1 MSQLWNIFNN
11 SYSIENLISSND
23 RTGLVLLVGIAIV
36 TGIMWQSPSGKIILY
51 PLTLLSTWYHEMAH
65 GLMAVLLGA
74 NFKKLEI
81 FANGNGLARYEYR
94 GSLFLRQI
102 GNVLVSA
109 AGPMG
114 PPIIG
119 AGFILASRSWQTS
132 QQVLIILGSFM
143 LISVLIWVRT
153 GIGILLISL
162 LGLVILGIGLEA
174 SPEIKVFSIQFLGVQ
189 ACISTFRDFDYV
201 FRYYNGNSD
210 TAQIAKV
217 LILPHWFWG
226 ILITVAS
233 LFLLIQSLRIAYF
246 SN

>member
-1 MSQLWNIFNN
+1 MSELWNILNN
-11 SYSIENLISSND
+11 SSQNQGFTSND
-23 RTGLVLLVGIAIV
+23 KTGLILLILIALV
-36 TGIMWQSPSGKIILY
+36 TVILWQTPNGRKILY

-65 GLMAVLLGA
+65 GLMAVVLGA
-74 NFKKLEI
+74 NFKRLEI

-94 GSLFLRQI
+94 GSLFLGSI
-102 GNVLVSA
+102 GKVLVSA

-132 QQVLIILGSFM
+132 QQLLLILGSFM

-153 GIGILLISL
+153 GIGIFLITF
-162 LGLVILGIGLEA
+162 LGLIIVGIGLEA
-174 SPEIKVFSIQFLGVQ
+174 SEQIKVFTVQFLGVQ
-189 ACISTFRDFDYV
+189 ACISTFRDFNYV
-201 FRYYNGNSD
+201 FRYYNGYSD

-226 ILITVAS
+226 ILITIAS
-233 LFLLIQSLRIAYF
+233 LFLLLQSLRVAYF

>member
-1 MSQLWNIFNN
+1 MNQFWDILTR
-11 SYSIENLISSND
+11 SYQSENLMSND
-23 RTGLVLLVGIAIV
+23 RTGLIILVGIAIF
-36 TGIMWQSPSGKIILY
+36 TGIMWQIPSGKIILY

-81 FANGNGLARYEYR
+81 FANGSGLARYEYR
-94 GSLFLRQI
+94 GSLFLGPI
-102 GNVLVSA
+102 GKVLVSA

-132 QQVLIILGSFM
+132 QQLLVILGSFM

-153 GIGILLISL
+153 GVGILLITL
-162 LGLVILGIGLEA
+162 LGLIILGIGLEA
-174 SPEIKVFSIQFLGVQ
+174 SPEIKIFVIQLLGVQ

-201 FRYYNGNSD
+201 FRYYNGYSD
-210 TAQIAKV
+210 TAQIAKI

-233 LFLLIQSLRIAYF
+233 VFLLIQSLRIAYF

>member
-1 MSQLWNIFNN
+1 MSEWWNIINE
-11 SYSIENLISSND
+11 SYQNENFISND
-23 RTGLVLLVGIAIV
+23 KTGLVFLIGIALL
-36 TGIMWQSPSGKIILY
+36 TGILWQTPNGKKILY

-65 GLMAVLLGA
+65 GLMAVILGA

-94 GSLFLRQI
+94 GSLFLGPI
-102 GNVLVSA
+102 GEVLVSA

-132 QQVLIILGSFM
+132 QQLLLILGSFM

-153 GIGILLISL
+153 GIGILLITC
-162 LGLVILGIGLEA
+162 LGLVIVGIGLEA
-174 SPEIKVFSIQFLGVQ
+174 SPEIKVFAIQFLGVQ
-189 ACISTFRDFDYV
+189 ACISTFRDFNYV
-201 FRYYNGNSD
+201 FRYYNGYSD

-226 ILITVAS
+226 ILITVTS
-233 LFLLIQSLRIAYF
+233 VLLLIQSLRIAYF

>member
-1 MSQLWNIFNN
+1 MSQLWDFTNW
-11 SYSIENLISSND
+11 YPIEMISND
-23 RTGLVLLVGIAIV
+23 RTSLILLVGIAIV
-36 TGIMWQSPSGKIILY
+36 TGIMWQSRSGKKILY

-94 GSLFLRQI
+94 GSLFLGSI

-132 QQVLIILGSFM
+132 QQLLIILGSFM

-153 GIGILLISL
+153 GIGIILITL
-162 LGLVILGIGLEA
+162 LGLIILGIGLEA
-174 SPEIKVFSIQFLGVQ
+174 PPQIKVFAIQFLGVQ
-189 ACISTFRDFDYV
+189 ACISTFRDFNYV
-201 FRYYNGNSD
+201 FRYCGGNSD
-210 TAQIAKV
+210 TAQIASI

-226 ILITVAS
+226 ILITIAS

>member
-1 MSQLWNIFNN
+1 MNQLWNIFTN
-11 SYSIENLISSND
+11 SYQNENLMSND
-23 RTGLVLLVGIAIV
+23 RTELIFLVGIALFTVIL
-36 TGIMWQSPSGKIILY
+36 WQNPSGKKILY

-74 NFKKLEI
+74 NFNKLEI
-81 FANGNGLARYEYR
+81 FANGNGLARYSYR
-94 GSLFLRQI
+94 GSLFLGPI

-132 QQVLIILGSFM
+132 QQLLIILSSFM
-143 LISVLIWVRT
+143 LVSVLIWVRT

-162 LGLVILGIGLEA
+162 LGLIILGIGLEA
-174 SPEIKVFSIQFLGVQ
+174 SPEIKVFAIQFLGVQ

-201 FRYYNGNSD
+201 FRYYNGYSD
-210 TAQIAKV
+210 TAKIAKV

-246 SN
+246 

>member
-1 MSQLWNIFNN
+1 MNQLWDFITN
-11 SYSIENLISSND
+11 SSQSENLISND
-23 RTGLVLLVGIAIV
+23 RTGLILLVGIAIV
-36 TGIMWQSPSGKIILY
+36 TGIMWQNPSGKKILY

-65 GLMAVLLGA
+65 GLMATILGA
-74 NFKKLEI
+74 NFTKLKI
-81 FANGNGLARYEYR
+81 FANGNGLAQYRYR
-94 GSLFLRQI
+94 GSLFLGSI

-119 AGFILASRSWQTS
+119 AGFILASRSWQTA
-132 QQVLIILGSFM
+132 QQLLIILGSFM

-153 GIGILLISL
+153 GIGVFAISL
-162 LGLVILGIGLEA
+162 LGLITLGIGLEA
-174 SPEIKVFSIQFLGVQ
+174 SPEIKVFAIQFLGVQ
-189 ACISTFRDFDYV
+189 ACISTFRDFNYV
-201 FRYYNGNSD
+201 FRYCDGNSD

-226 ILITVAS
+226 ILITIAS

-246 SN
+246 SS

>member
-1 MSQLWNIFNN
+1 MSKIWNFFSN
-11 SYSIENLISSND
+11 SYQNENLIVSN
-23 RTGLVLLVGIAIV
+23 RMGLILLVGIALFTTIL
-36 TGIMWQSPSGKIILY
+36 WQNPGGRRILY

-65 GLMAVLLGA
+65 GLMAVILGA

-81 FANGNGLARYEYR
+81 FANGSGLAQYEYR
-94 GSLFLRQI
+94 GSLFLGPI
-102 GNVLVSA
+102 GKVLVSA

-132 QQVLIILGSFM
+132 QQLLIILGSFM

-153 GIGILLISL
+153 GVGILLISL
-162 LGLVILGIGLEA
+162 LGLIILGIGLEA
-174 SPEIKVFSIQFLGVQ
+174 SPEIKVFTIQFLGVQ

-201 FRYYNGNSD
+201 FRYYDGYSD
-210 TAQIAKV
+210 TAKIAKI

-226 ILITVAS
+226 ILIAIAS
-233 LFLLIQSLRIAYF
+233 VFLLIQSLRIAYF

>member
-1 MSQLWNIFNN
+1 MNQLWNVFNN
-11 SYSIENLISSND
+11 SYQNENLISND
-23 RTGLVLLVGIAIV
+23 SMGLILLVGIAIF

-81 FANGNGLARYEYR
+81 FANGSGLARYEYR
-94 GSLFLRQI
+94 GSLFLGAI
-102 GNVLVSA
+102 GKVLVSA

-132 QQVLIILGSFM
+132 QRLLIILGSFM
-143 LISVLIWVRT
+143 LVSVLIWVRT

-162 LGLVILGIGLEA
+162 LGLIILGIGLEA
-174 SPEIKVFSIQFLGVQ
+174 SPQIKIFAIQFLGVQ

-201 FRYYNGNSD
+201 FRYYNGYSD

-226 ILITVAS
+226 ILITISS

>member
-1 MSQLWNIFNN
+1 MNQLWNIFTN
-11 SYSIENLISSND
+11 SYQNENLMSND
-23 RTGLVLLVGIAIV
+23 RTELIFLVGIALITV
-36 TGIMWQSPSGKIILY
+36 ILWQNPSGKKILY

-74 NFKKLEI
+74 NFNKLEI
-81 FANGNGLARYEYR
+81 FANGNGLARYSYR
-94 GSLFLRQI
+94 GSLFLGPI

-132 QQVLIILGSFM
+132 QQLLIILGSFM
-143 LISVLIWVRT
+143 LVSVLIWVRT

-162 LGLVILGIGLEA
+162 LGLIILGIGLEA
-174 SPEIKVFSIQFLGVQ
+174 SPEIKVFAIQFLGVQ

-201 FRYYNGNSD
+201 FRYYNGYSD
-210 TAQIAKV
+210 TAKIAKV

>member
-1 MSQLWNIFNN
+1 MNQFFNIFAN
-11 SYSIENLISSND
+11 SSQSQNLMPND
-23 RTGLVLLVGIAIV
+23 RMELILLVGIAIV
-36 TGIMWQSPSGKIILY
+36 TGIMWQIPSGKIILY

-81 FANGNGLARYEYR
+81 FANGNGLAMYEYR
-94 GSLFLRQI
+94 GSLFLGPI
-102 GNVLVSA
+102 GKVLVSA

-132 QQVLIILGSFM
+132 QQLLIILGSFM

-153 GIGILLISL
+153 GVGILLITL
-162 LGLVILGIGLEA
+162 LGLIILAIGLEA
-174 SPEIKVFSIQFLGVQ
+174 SPEIKVFAIQFLGVQ

-201 FRYYNGNSD
+201 FRYYNGYSD
-210 TAQIAKV
+210 TAKIAKI

-226 ILITVAS
+226 ILITLAS
-233 LFLLIQSLRIAYF
+233 VFLLLQSLRIAYF

>member
-1 MSQLWNIFNN
+1 MNQMWNFLTDSSQ
-11 SYSIENLISSND
+11 SDLIPND
-23 RTGLVLLVGIAIV
+23 RTGLIFLIVIAFG
-36 TGIMWQSPSGKIILY
+36 TGILWQIPGGKIILY

-65 GLMAVLLGA
+65 GLMAVILGG

-81 FANGNGLARYEYR
+81 FANGSGLARYEYR
-94 GSLFLRQI
+94 GSLFLGSI
-102 GNVLVSA
+102 GKVLVSA

-119 AGFILASRSWQTS
+119 AGFILASLSLQTS
-132 QQVLIILGSFM
+132 RQLLIILGSFM

-153 GIGILLISL
+153 GIGILVISL
-162 LGLVILGIGLEA
+162 LGLTILGIGLKA
-174 SPEIKVFSIQFLGVQ
+174 SPAVQVFIIQFLGVQ
-189 ACISTFRDFDYV
+189 ACISTFRDFNYV
-201 FRYYNGNSD
+201 FRYCGGNSD
-210 TAQIAKV
+210 TAQISKI

-226 ILITVAS
+226 ILITIAS

>member
-11 SYSIENLISSND
+11 SYSSENLISND

-81 FANGNGLARYEYR
+81 FANGNGLAHIEYR
-94 GSLFLRQI
+94 GSLFLGPI
-102 GNVLVSA
+102 GNVLFFA

-119 AGFILASRSWQTS
+119 AGFILASRSWQIS
-132 QQVLIILGSFM
+132 QQLLIILGSFM

-210 TAQIAKV
+210 TAQITKI

-233 LFLLIQSLRIAYF
+233 LFLLIQSLGIAYF

>member
-1 MSQLWNIFNN
+1 MNQLWNIVTN
-11 SYSIENLISSND
+11 SYQNEIFIFNEH
-23 RTGLVLLVGIAIV
+23 TGLIFLLGIALF
-36 TGIMWQSPSGKIILY
+36 TGIMWQIPSGKIILY

-65 GLMAVLLGA
+65 GLMAIILGA

-94 GSLFLRQI
+94 GSLFLGAI
-102 GNVLVSA
+102 GKVLVYA

-119 AGFILASRSWQTS
+119 AGFILASRNWQTS
-132 QQVLIILGSFM
+132 QQLLIILGSFM

-153 GIGILLISL
+153 GIGILLISV
-162 LGLVILGIGLEA
+162 LGLIILGIGLEA
-174 SPEIKVFSIQFLGVQ
+174 SPEIKVFVIQFLGVQ
-189 ACISTFRDFDYV
+189 ACISTFRNFNYV
-201 FRYYNGNSD
+201 FRYCDGYSD

-226 ILITVAS
+226 ILITIS
-233 LFLLIQSLRIAYF
+233 SILLLIQSLRVAYLPK
-246 SN
+246 

>member
-1 MSQLWNIFNN
+1 MSQFLNIFTD
-11 SYSIENLISSND
+11 SYQNQNLISND
-23 RTGLVLLVGIAIV
+23 RTGLLFLIVIACG
-36 TGIMWQSPSGKIILY
+36 TGILWQIPSGKIIIY

-81 FANGNGLARYEYR
+81 FSNGSGLARYEYR
-94 GSLFLRQI
+94 GSLFLGSI

-132 QQVLIILGSFM
+132 QQLLIILGSFM

-153 GIGILLISL
+153 GIGIILITL
-162 LGLVILGIGLEA
+162 LGLIILGIGLEA
-174 SPEIKVFSIQFLGVQ
+174 SPEIKVFAIQFLGVQ
-189 ACISTFRDFDYV
+189 ACISTFRDFNYV
-201 FRYYNGNSD
+201 FRYYNGYSD
-210 TAQIAKV
+210 TAKIAKI

-226 ILITVAS
+226 ILITMAS
-233 LFLLIQSLRIAYF
+233 IFLLVQSLRITYF